1 MNATDWLHTLA
12 SQRWPILPA
21 SRRAL
26 DELSKQHLDLIYF
39 GDLANLCLS
48 DPLMLFD
55 LLRAVSGSRAL
66 NRDDAAL
73 SVESVLLMAGLDS
86 VLGRFRDLPALQP
99 SSTLSVARIDVLTD
113 WMGRSR
119 IGAHLAKEWLSLA
132 DAVRVEDVFLAALVY
147 NLPACLYLLTQ
158 PQAARLD
165 EPLLAQVEAAFEMPY
180 SQLVQQF
187 VETLPL
193 PAALLTLLDGSS
205 SDPRRNLLQLALET
219 ANTLEQGWWQPDWNS
234 RLATV
239 AAEINASHAQIY
251 QSVVQATLAVAR
263 NARAPGYTNAAC
275 SLLASPPLAPS
286 SLAPVED
293 RLPPEL
299 LDAVLRE
306 SIRHL
311 ANDLKF
317 ERVLFLRYDQ
327 PSHSLK
333 LRYRLGL
340 LEGHPLE
347 KRLEPLHPQ
356 TFFGKLC
363 GKPQSIH
370 VQLPVAAMLAKREP
384 EGFVELAGAHEFA
397 AMALFA
403 GPTLAG
409 VFYVDNAR
417 SGRPIGENDYLRFKE
432 LVAQATRP
440 R

>member
-1 MNATDWLHTLA
+1 MNASDWLQSLS

-21 SRRAL
+21 SRQAL
-26 DELSKQHLDLIYF
+26 DELDKKQLDLIYF

-48 DPLMLFD
+48 DPLLLLD

-66 NRDDAAL
+66 NRDDATL

-86 VLGRFRDLPALQP
+86 VLGRFRDLPAIAVTASLGA
-99 SSTLSVARIDVLTD
+99 ARVDQLTD
-113 WMGRSR
+113 WLGRAR
-119 IGAHLAKEWLSLA
+119 IGAYLAKEWLSLA
-132 DAVRVEDVFLAALVY
+132 DAIRVEDVYLAALIY
-147 NLPACLYLLTQ
+147 NLPACLYLMTQ
-158 PQAARLD
+158 QRHQD
-165 EPLLAQVEAAFEMPY
+165 GPLLSQIEEAFNVSY
-180 SQLVQQF
+180 DQLVQQF
-187 VETLPL
+187 IETLPL
-193 PAALLTLLDGSS
+193 PAALLSLLDGANH
-205 SDPRRNLLQLALET
+205 DPRRTLLQLAVET
-219 ANTLEQGWWQPDWNS
+219 ANTLDLGWWQPAWNS

-239 AAEINASHAQIY
+239 AAEVNINQEQVY
-251 QSVVQATLAVAR
+251 QTVVQATLAVAR
-263 NARAPGYTNAAC
+263 HARAPGYANPARY
-275 SLLASPPLAPS
+275 LLASPPLAPS
-286 SLAPVED
+286 NPTPVED

-317 ERVLFLRYDQ
+317 ERVLFLLYDQ

-340 LEGHPLE
+340 PEGHPLE
-347 KRLEPLHPQ
+347 KRLIPLQPAS
-356 TFFGKLC
+356 FFGQLC

-370 VQLPVAAMLAKREP
+370 VQSAVAAMLAKREP
-384 EGFVELAGAHEFA
+384 GGFVELAEAHEFA

-417 SGRPIGENDYLRFKE
+417 SGRPIDESDYQRFKA
-432 LVAQATRP
+432 LVASATRP